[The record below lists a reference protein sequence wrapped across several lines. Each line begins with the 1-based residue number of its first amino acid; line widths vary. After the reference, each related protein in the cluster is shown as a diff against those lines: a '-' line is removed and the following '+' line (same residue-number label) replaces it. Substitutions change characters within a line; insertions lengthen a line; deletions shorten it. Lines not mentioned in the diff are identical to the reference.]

1 MSLMDQFDRSLP
13 DPDLQAE
20 FYADVP
26 LKRGLAW
33 VVDMVL
39 IGLLTL
45 LIVPFT
51 AFTAIFFL
59 PVLFLMVSFTYRVW
73 SLAAR
78 SATPGM
84 RLMAIEFRDRWGRK
98 FDLGTAFLHTLG
110 YTLTIATL
118 VLQLLSIGLMLSS
131 ARRQGLSDLVL
142 GTVAIN
148 RPARF

>member
-51 AFTAIFFL
+51 AFTALFFL

>member
-1 MSLMDQFDRSLP
+1 MDHALP
-13 DPDLQAE
+13 DPDYQAE

-33 VVDMVL
+33 IVDMVL
-39 IGLLTL
+39 IAILTVV
-45 LIVPFT
+45 IVPLT
-51 AFTAIFFL
+51 AFTALFFL
-59 PVLFLMVSFTYRVW
+59 PLLFLAVGFTYRVV
-73 SLAAR
+73 SLARA

-84 RLMAIEFRDRWGRK
+84 RLMAIEFRDRTGRR
-98 FDLGTAFLHTLG
+98 FDLATAFLHTLG

-118 VLQLLSIGLMLSS
+118 LPQLLSIGLMLTS
-131 ARRQGLSDLVL
+131 ARGQGLSDLVL